1 MVSTGP
7 GLPNGFCINN
17 NKYGS
22 ISLWILALRL
32 LLLQKKARERS
43 LRATA

>member
-7 GLPNGFCINN
+7 GLPNHINN